1 MILSS
6 ICNMIDVHRL
16 RTDPQYLMAA
26 IGIASLV
33 LALLCMIF
41 RPTPRRAPYR
51 STYPCNPSGQA
62 NGKRKLTYRT
72 RNGLFYITFSFE
84 QIPIGWRIYVE
95 TPPPYDSYGRDGG
108 AHASH
113 RLNDGSRS
121 YVCWSQPLDTFA
133 QAKSVARAWAE
144 ATSDYLLH
152 GVSF

>member
-6 ICNMIDVHRL
+6 ISNLVDVSRL
-16 RTDPQYLMAA
+16 RTDPQYLLAF
-26 IGIASLV
+26 IGIASLT
-33 LALLCMIF
+33 LAMLCIIF
-41 RPTPRRAPYR
+41 RPPARRPPRR
-51 STYPCNPSGQA
+51 TGFPCNPTSTP

-84 QIPIGWRIYVE
+84 QIPVGWRIYIE
-95 TPPPYDSYGRDGG
+95 SPPPYDSYGRDGG

-121 YVCWSQPLDTFA
+121 YVCWSQPLENFA

>member
-6 ICNMIDVHRL
+6 ISNLVDLSRL
-16 RTDPQYLMAA
+16 RSDPSYLLAF
-26 IGIASLV
+26 IGIASLA
-33 LALLCMIF
+33 LALLCIIF
-41 RPTPRRAPYR
+41 RPPAYRRPRRAAF
-51 STYPCNPSGQA
+51 PCNPTA
-62 NGKRKLTYRT
+62 APNGKRKLTYRT

-84 QIPIGWRIYVE
+84 QIPVGWRIYIE
-95 TPPPYDSYGRDGG
+95 SPPPYDSYGRDGG